1 MEEEKLIQTLMTLI
15 GNNVRQC
22 RMERGL
28 TQEELANMVEVD
40 PSTIARIEGGS
51 RMMSILN
58 LHAVA
63 EALNVSYDALLRG
76 SDVDARI
83 GNIVAKLS
91 GQTTDELAYLEQVI
105 QTVIDYGAR
114 DRA

>member
-1 MEEEKLIQTLMTLI
+1 MEEGKLKQTLMTLI

-28 TQEELANMVEVD
+28 TQEVLANMVEVD